1 MASRVVFMTGG
12 AASRRER
19 AFLDDGKWT
28 LVEKPF
34 QAARVRA
41 RVRDAIRAGHR

>member
-19 AFLDDGKWT
+19 AFLDDGK
-28 LVEKPF
+28 
-34 QAARVRA
+34 
-41 RVRDAIRAGHR
+41 